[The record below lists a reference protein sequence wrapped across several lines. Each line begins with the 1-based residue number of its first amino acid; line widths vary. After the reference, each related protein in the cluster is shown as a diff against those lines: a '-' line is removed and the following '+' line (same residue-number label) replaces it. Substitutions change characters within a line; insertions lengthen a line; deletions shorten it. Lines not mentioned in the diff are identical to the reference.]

1 MIKHWW
7 LIWRLAL
14 TFALLSVPLILYE
27 YLGTPPQ
34 PRQVMDYSDEIL
46 DRLDT
51 IEDLLI
57 TQQELLVSHLRHHQE
72 NVSLDNKTQNRQIQL
87 HNPSHDALPVK
98 PIHPSKITQPPLHTA
113 TTPAATLN
121 NNRQVP

>member
-34 PRQVMDYSDEIL
+34 PRQVMDSSDEIL
-46 DRLDT
+46 GCVD
-51 IEDLLI
+51 I
-57 TQQELLVSHLRHHQE
+57 
-72 NVSLDNKTQNRQIQL
+72 
-87 HNPSHDALPVK
+87 
-98 PIHPSKITQPPLHTA
+98 
-113 TTPAATLN
+113 
-121 NNRQVP
+121 